1 MTSAISDSS
10 STTTMFTSFLTA
22 PAVRNVLEGPGV
34 DFSCG
39 ALWTLVITPADV
51 LSFILPKLKK
61 PNLTI
66 N

>member
-1 MTSAISDSS
+1 
-10 STTTMFTSFLTA
+10 MFTSFLTA

-51 LSFILPKLKK
+51 LLFILPKLKK